1 MILHVA
7 SLDKFIPPFIELI
20 NEHFDSSKHQFW
32 LSGDKEKYPY
42 QTSNNIYQ
50 VKRTKAGRPKGL
62 LYLAVQLH
70 KADKVILH
78 GLFNPYVV
86 VMLFCM
92 PWLLKKCYWV
102 MWGGD
107 LYTYQLGEKN
117 WKWKVKEFFRRPV
130 IKNMG
135 HLVTYISGDVELA
148 RQWYGAKGQYH
159 ECLMYTSN
167 LYKELKL
174 EPKASSTL
182 NIQVGNSADPSNNH
196 IEVLEKLLPYK
207 EQDIKIFVPLSYG
220 DQQHAEKVIRL
231 GREWFGDKFYPLTDF
246 IPIDDYLKFL
256 GDIDIAVFNH
266 RRQQGMGNTI
276 TLLGLGKTV
285 YLQQDTSQWQFFK
298 SLNIKVKS
306 VRCGDISVLADN
318 LTESNKL
325 KIKEHFSKETLL
337 EQLSHIFGEGNGLP
351 YQRAA

>member
-42 QTSNNIYQ
+42 QTSNNTYQ
-50 VKRTKAGRPKGL
+50 VKRTKAGRLKGL

-70 KADKVILH
+70 KADKIILH
-78 GLFNPYVV
+78 GLFNIHVV
-86 VMLFCM
+86 IMLACM
-92 PWLLKKCYWV
+92 PWLLNKCYWV

-107 LYTYQLGEKN
+107 LYTYKLGEKN

-174 EPKASSTL
+174 EPKTCNTL

-207 EQDIKIFVPLSYG
+207 DQDIKIFVPLSYG

-231 GREWFGDKFYPLTDF
+231 GREWFGNKFQPLTDF
-246 IPIDDYLKFL
+246 MPFDDYLKFL

-266 RRQQGMGNTI
+266 HRQQGMGNTI
-276 TLLGLGKTV
+276 TLLGLGKAV
-285 YLQQDTSQWQFFK
+285 YMRSDISPWSFFSDK
-298 SLNIKVKS
+298 NVDVLDVNNFSCEVLSVSKAKENIKNVAS
-306 VRCGDISVLADN
+306 YFSDSTL
-318 LTESNKL
+318 
-325 KIKEHFSKETLL
+325 IKQYIRIFSL
-337 EQLSHIFGEGNGLP
+337 
-351 YQRAA
+351 